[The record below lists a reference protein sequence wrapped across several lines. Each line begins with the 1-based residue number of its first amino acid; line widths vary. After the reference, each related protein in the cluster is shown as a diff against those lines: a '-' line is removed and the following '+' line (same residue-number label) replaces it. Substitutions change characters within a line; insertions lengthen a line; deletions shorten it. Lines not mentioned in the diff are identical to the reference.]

1 MPPLRFS
8 LGFLIRQVTLL
19 CVILAAISYLIWL
32 NTRGAPWEQA
42 AIVFLAT
49 ALCSAAGA
57 FIGGFW
63 GMGSSGG
70 VAGAIAGMFL
80 AVLILAD
87 AVHYVH

>member
-8 LGFLIRQVTLL
+8 LAFLTRQVTLL
-19 CVILAAISYLIWL
+19 CVILAAISYIIWL

-49 ALCSAAGA
+49 TLCSAAGG

-63 GMGSSGG
+63 GMANSGAL
-70 VAGAIAGMFL
+70 AGAIAGMFL
-80 AVLILAD
+80 AVAILAD
-87 AVHYVH
+87 AVQV